1 MKKIVLLVVGILFS
15 ISTLW
20 VRVPK
25 VSAYTDETVKLWRF
39 EEVMERSR
47 WGWSEIW
54 DKCGSNA
61 DCIFDEYDAIAENDP
76 ELRIALDMGGT
87 SLMMTSINPGEKTA
101 RFIFNAGI
109 FDTDVLIESKEKIA
123 LKHLWIAGPGNYGK
137 VTFANEGLS
146 GGAEVFYDDDGEE
159 MDSTEVELS
168 LEGIRLTGVDMPEIY
183 WMAETYNYGKWY
195 GGFVYDSCLKSPQYK
210 PGMDCVAM
218 VNSWGSLQYIPGW
231 VGMEEPVIEEPTIEE
246 PVVEEPVIEEP
257 VTEEPVVEEPVTEE
271 PVVDVPVEDVPS
283 VNLTTEEENFDDTK
297 FETAPKMEKIPE
309 YHAETTQVAAKME
322 DKLLEVAAKP
332 VENRVEQEIEIPLAG
347 GRTVEIR
354 KNVLPWWLLVLI
366 LGAILMLLWL
376 FWPKRAKKSKK
387 S

>member
-1 MKKIVLLVVGILFS
+1 MKRIILLVVGILFS

-25 VSAYTDETVKLWRF
+25 VSAYTDGTVKLWRF

-47 WGWSEIW
+47 RGWEEIW
-54 DKCGSNA
+54 DKCGSDA
-61 DCIFDEYDAIAENDP
+61 DCIFNEYDAIAENDP

-87 SLMMTSINPGEKTA
+87 SLMMTSINPEEKTA
-101 RFIFNAGI
+101 KFIFNAGVL
-109 FDTDVLIESKEKIA
+109 DTDVLIESKEKIV
-123 LKHLWIAGPGNYGK
+123 LEHLWIAGPGNYGR
-137 VTFANEGLS
+137 VTFADEGPAS
-146 GGAEVFYDDDGEE
+146 GGTEVFYDGSGEE
-159 MDSTEVELS
+159 MDLTEVELS
-168 LEGIRLTGVDMPEIY
+168 LERIRLTGVDMAEIY
-183 WMAETYNYGKWY
+183 WMMETSNYGKWY
-195 GGFVYDSCLKSPQYK
+195 GGFIYDSCLKSPQYK
-210 PGMDCVAM
+210 SGMDCIAM

-257 VTEEPVVEEPVTEE
+257 VTEEPVVDGPA
-271 PVVDVPVEDVPS
+271 VDMPVEDVSS
-283 VNLTTEEENFDDTK
+283 VNLTTEEENLDDTK
-297 FETAPKMEKIPE
+297 SETAPKMEKMPE
-309 YHAETTQVAAKME
+309 YHAETTQVAAKKE
-322 DKLLEVAAKP
+322 DKLLEVAAKS
-332 VENRVEQEIEIPLAG
+332 VENRAEQEIEIPLAG